1 MFLSGQ
7 WKTGFVRRQAFASR
21 KVVIFSI
28 TYHYLQTLMYTYVH
42 HRYKSDRFDGAD
54 GGDSGEISGT
64 GGFSGEVRM
73 NAEVRNFS

>member
-1 MFLSGQ
+1 
-7 WKTGFVRRQAFASR
+7 
-21 KVVIFSI
+21 
-28 TYHYLQTLMYTYVH
+28 MYTYVH

-54 GGDSGEISGT
+54 GGVSGEISGT